1 MITLDFLIVPLVLT
15 IGGVLTLLISIF
27 GLFAVA
33 REVILHQ
40 SNFFLIFICCVL
52 KIVVQSCSVN
62 KMILVYWAPKSK
74 HLKGCWTHVSDE
86 KCNKNDHSYK
96 CPVFVM

>member
-62 KMILVYWAPKSK
+62 NMILVSWAPKSR
-74 HLKGCWTHVSDE
+74 HLKGCWARVSDE
-86 KCNKNDHSYK
+86 KCNENYHFLKGPY
-96 CPVFVM
+96 

>member
-33 REVILHQ
+33 REVILRQ
-40 SNFFLIFICCVL
+40 SIFFPDFYLLCFEDRGAI
-52 KIVVQSCSVN
+52 
-62 KMILVYWAPKSK
+62 M
-74 HLKGCWTHVSDE
+74 
-86 KCNKNDHSYK
+86 
-96 CPVFVM
+96 